1 MLQFLYS
8 YKNKKNI
15 EIIKNKKYKKIYIYL
30 KYLKINKNLWLIP
43 SKLKHFFYY
52 LKKKFNK
59 SLDYKKNKNKYLNNI
74 NYVKFNFFE
83 KKSNFKL
90 EI

>member
-30 KYLKINKNLWLIP
+30 KYLKINKNL
-43 SKLKHFFYY
+43 
-52 LKKKFNK
+52 
-59 SLDYKKNKNKYLNNI
+59 
-74 NYVKFNFFE
+74 
-83 KKSNFKL
+83 
-90 EI
+90 